1 MTTTSRGSRA
11 DSSAGTWATGIG
23 MFAAAILLMLGT
35 FQAFEGLSAILN
47 DKVYVS
53 GTDYVFSFDL
63 TAWGWIHLV
72 VGIIAVATGVG
83 VFFEQNWAR
92 AVGLIIAVLSAM
104 LNFMFIPQ
112 YPIWALTV
120 IAFDIAA
127 IWALS
132 TLIQGE
138 AG

>member
-1 MTTTSRGSRA
+1 
-11 DSSAGTWATGIG
+11 
-23 MFAAAILLMLGT
+23 MLGT